1 MFILLILGHNWLGNQ
16 TWYSTQKIP
25 YSFETKKKKQM
36 NLARKCYPHWKYR
49 LQTGKRWPI
58 SFHSLMM
65 SSRWQKWN
73 LLVRVKGVLRRT
85 VSGDWRFNMMDD
97 FSSWCWNVSHYQQ
110 PFSGLLSPARANER
124 NSSWIQFIDLI
135 KHFLPDWNSS
145 QMAWHTSFKKAF
157 KITSW
162 VHILSTSAFPF
173 EKKPTHNLLLLG
185 VSTKIPPSTD
195 LVFRSKTWSL
205 SLGVNSYKFLH
216 SDA

>member
-1 MFILLILGHNWLGNQ
+1 MPRSRNAIRIGNIACKLEKVGQ
-16 TWYSTQKIP
+16 FLSIP
-25 YSFETKKKKQM
+25 SWWAQDDKNEICSSGWKESWERAARWMTSAHDVETSVTTSSPFQD
-36 NLARKCYPHWKYR
+36 
-49 LQTGKRWPI
+49 
-58 SFHSLMM
+58 SFHPHEQMKET
-65 SSRWQKWN
+65 Q
-73 LLVRVKGVLRRT
+73 V
-85 VSGDWRFNMMDD
+85 
-97 FSSWCWNVSHYQQ
+97 
-110 PFSGLLSPARANER
+110 E
-124 NSSWIQFIDLI
+124 FIDLI